1 MTCDGRIG
9 GSGFNFFNPINTGKT
24 NNTTNTGKANEVAST
39 PIQITGSNTTT
50 RADLDNL
57 SPYAAM
63 GVNITSAAKDPVDIA
78 RQAAPEFA
86 QFTGNYTLENPV
98 EANYDLA
105 DLNFALQ
112 ARTEEGLNRF
122 VDGHTN
128 RALAEKHLQDG
139 GFANF
144 LEQLDMAVS

>member
-24 NNTTNTGKANEVAST
+24 NNTANTGKANEVAST

-57 SPYAAM
+57 SPYASL
-63 GVNITSAAKDPVDIA
+63 GVNISAAAKDPVDIA

>member
-1 MTCDGRIG
+1 MTCNGIVG
-9 GSGFNFFNPINTGKT
+9 GSGFNFLNPVNTGKT
-24 NNTTNTGKANEVAST
+24 NNTANTGKTNEVQST
-39 PIQITGSNTTT
+39 PIQITSSNTTT

-57 SPYAAM
+57 SPYAAL
-63 GVNITSAAKDPVDIA
+63 GVNITSAAKEPVDIA

-86 QFTGNYTLENPV
+86 QFTGNYTLTDTV
-98 EANYDLA
+98 SANYDLA

-112 ARTEEGLNRF
+112 ARTEEGLNKY

>member
-24 NNTTNTGKANEVAST
+24 NNTANTGKANEVAST
-39 PIQITGSNTTT
+39 PIQITSSNTTQ

-112 ARTEEGLNRF
+112 AR
-122 VDGHTN
+122 
-128 RALAEKHLQDG
+128 
-139 GFANF
+139 
-144 LEQLDMAVS
+144 S

>member
-1 MTCDGRIG
+1 MYEASKVAVDFTLLAIKNTVDDYYK
-9 GSGFNFFNPINTGKT
+9 NNPK
-24 NNTTNTGKANEVAST
+24 E
-39 PIQITGSNTTT
+39 
-50 RADLDNL
+50 
-57 SPYAAM
+57 Y
-63 GVNITSAAKDPVDIA
+63 TSDTVS
-78 RQAAPEFA
+78 
-86 QFTGNYTLENPV
+86 
-98 EANYDLA
+98 ANYDLA

-112 ARTEEGLNRF
+112 ARTEDGLNKY